1 MVEVIVQMCKERFM
15 DNPSV
20 PKDLDLVKE
29 DDQFTLNGR
38 SVRIFPSISSL
49 YRSTRKTRHNHMQI
63 PHPGCCLPDAEFL
76 EESCYCP
83 R

>member
-29 DDQFTLNGR
+29 DDQFTPEGED
-38 SVRIFPSISSL
+38 
-49 YRSTRKTRHNHMQI
+49 I
-63 PHPGCCLPDAEFL
+63 PIDFKFVQE
-76 EESCYCP
+76 Y
-83 R
+83 

>member
-38 SVRIFPSISSL
+38 RARIFPSIS
-49 YRSTRKTRHNHMQI
+49 RHNHMQI
-63 PHPGCCLPDAEFL
+63 PYPGCCLPDAEFL